1 LRFVAS
7 PTIFMRLSFASL
19 HSACNLHCNTLI
31 QLLAYSMLGRQF
43 LFVLIKHKFE
53 VHANTLVMVSSPV
66 DGDTNQGS
74 NPGGI
79 KKNSL
84 AGHRKNSGR
93 ALAVAPVVGLG
104 PPTKGDCSGL

>member
-1 LRFVAS
+1 
-7 PTIFMRLSFASL
+7 
-19 HSACNLHCNTLI
+19 
-31 QLLAYSMLGRQF
+31 MLGRQF

-79 KKNSL
+79 KKIPSL
-84 AGHRKNSGR
+84 ATQKI
-93 ALAVAPVVGLG
+93 VAGCWPVVPVVGLG

>member
-1 LRFVAS
+1 
-7 PTIFMRLSFASL
+7 
-19 HSACNLHCNTLI
+19 
-31 QLLAYSMLGRQF
+31 MLGRQF

-79 KKNSL
+79 KKIPSL
-84 AGHRKNSGR
+84 ATEKNSGR

-104 PPTKGDCSGL
+104 PPIRDSCSGRQPSGLWSA